1 MTDLFYVTLPFLLV
15 GLFLLIAGIFK
26 IGGCEL

>member
-1 MTDLFYVTLPFLLV
+1 MTELFYVTLPFLLV

>member
-1 MTDLFYVTLPFLLV
+1 MTELFYVTLPFLLG